1 MVFSANKFAPINV
14 LPNHSW
20 SYAISD
26 TKIEDNSRGFKLQ
39 KANFD
44 MEVNTAVSLDPT
56 WNYCNQHC
64 CWWGRSLAQSPHKN
78 IPSESRG
85 PAGLRAA
92 GGQDPA
98 ENQAGGD
105 PDTGETGLVH
115 LKCGLVRLVH
125 IFIMLPF
132 KVVERRKQIEI
143 EEQEIKRKEKEL
155 IATVKLE
162 LIKSVKLGRVYPQDW
177 VGSQVRDRKG

>member
-1 MVFSANKFAPINV
+1 M
-14 LPNHSW
+14 LPQT
-20 SYAISD
+20 IGD
-26 TKIEDNSRGFKLQ
+26 LMQFQTQKLRTT
-39 KANFD
+39 
-44 MEVNTAVSLDPT
+44 VAVSSCRKPT
-56 WNYCNQHC
+56 LTWKWTLRWVWIQLEIIATKC
-64 CWWGRSLAQSPHKN
+64 CWWGRFLAQSPHKN

-162 LIKSVKLGRVYPQDW
+162 LIRVYSSCKAWPVISSRLGGCSSTW
-177 VGSQVRDRKG
+177 